1 MRVSHASVAASP
13 PPPADTETPE
23 AASHARAPGQRL
35 EFRTFDALRYRDYRL
50 LWLGQACTS
59 MATWMDQVARGW
71 LLYQL
76 TGSVFE
82 LGLIR
87 GIQAIP
93 LMLLSPIAGTLAD
106 RYNRKAQIVAAQV
119 IDGLLY
125 GAVAILIFTGH
136 IQSWHVYVTA
146 LLGSS
151 VQTFQNP
158 ARSAM
163 VADAVPRNHLTN
175 AIALNSVVFNLCRSM
190 GPAVAGVSIASM
202 GTGGSYALQ
211 AGFYFLATVW
221 TVILPS
227 SLSFP
232 LGTGGRRGDREMS
245 LGRSILEGWR
255 FSWTNEGVRA
265 GLVVT
270 GIASFFII
278 PFTTMLPVMAKD
290 ILAVGA
296 SGQGFLLTAM
306 GVGAFVS
313 ALLVASLGDQ
323 LPRGILML
331 GGVIL
336 YGLSVV
342 AFSASAWFPLSVAL
356 MMLVGMF
363 HVSSHALVQTVVQT
377 YSPPEFR
384 GRTMGVF
391 QQSHVVMLCGA
402 MILGGLGSIWGVPA
416 AMGVMAAAGSF
427 TVVVLTVRAR
437 GIRSIR

>member
-1 MRVSHASVAASP
+1 MSHASVSANRP
-13 PPPADTETPE
+13 PPTDTETPE
-23 AASHARAPGQRL
+23 AGSHGRGAVHGLQ
-35 EFRTFDALRYRDYRL
+35 FRTFDALRYRDYRL

-59 MATWMDQVARGW
+59 MSTWMDQVARGW

-87 GIQAIP
+87 GIQAVP
-93 LMLLSPIAGTLAD
+93 LMLLSPLAGTAAD
-106 RYNRKAQIVAAQV
+106 RYDRKVQVVVAQV

-125 GAVAILIFTGH
+125 GAVAVLIFTGH

-146 LLGSS
+146 LLGSI

-175 AIALNSVVFNLCRSM
+175 AIALNSVVFNLCRST
-190 GPAVAGVSIASM
+190 GPALAGLSIASM

-232 LGTGGRRGDREMS
+232 LGTGRRRRDREQS

-290 ILAVGA
+290 ILEVGA

-336 YGLSVV
+336 YGLAVV
-342 AFSASAWFPLSVAL
+342 AFAASPWFPLSVAL

-391 QQSHVVMLCGA
+391 QQSHVIMLFGA
-402 MILGGLGSIWGVPA
+402 MILGGLGSTWGVQA

-427 TVVVLTVRAR
+427 TVVALAVRAR
-437 GIRSIR
+437 SIRSIR